1 MQYPKQGHGRDQ
13 GPLLS
18 DLRSLSEESDDDR
31 NLQDDPEQRD
41 RKAVSGEDRQ
51 GPPGFDLIEVLGD
64 GCMIF
69 GNSKSTDRTSI
80 MVIPGFNDGAILEMG
95 ELGLL
100 KGKGKEMYEKL
111 KGLEG

>member
-1 MQYPKQGHGRDQ
+1 
-13 GPLLS
+13 
-18 DLRSLSEESDDDR
+18 
-31 NLQDDPEQRD
+31 
-41 RKAVSGEDRQ
+41 
-51 GPPGFDLIEVLGD
+51 
-64 GCMIF
+64 MIF